1 MKRIFAG
8 VFLIIETIMLSLV
21 MVSFVYSHFFKERY
35 TGTSVFYG
43 AEKYPITEEY
53 ETYRTRV
60 LETLENAGSALETD
74 MDNTDD
80 HVSNTNLAGS
90 SDSESNLLMAVSSKI
105 RSAEDKIEKYTNSN
119 SIIGKRKFVAAKKK
133 LDKFAG
139 LDGSL

>member
-1 MKRIFAG
+1 MKR
-8 VFLIIETIMLSLV
+8 
-21 MVSFVYSHFFKERY
+21 
-35 TGTSVFYG
+35 
-43 AEKYPITEEY
+43 
-53 ETYRTRV
+53 YRTRV

-74 MDNTDD
+74 MDNTDN